1 MEDTSMDDRDI
12 VENTST
18 PPFFFINSKVNM
30 VDFVH
35 SLKVVTRKKVHSQ
48 SFQVHKM
55 KWKQKIKKIVKKK
68 EKKKKTQKLT
78 NPLTF

>member
-1 MEDTSMDDRDI
+1 MDDRDI

-55 KWKQKIKKIVKKK
+55 K
-68 EKKKKTQKLT
+68 
-78 NPLTF
+78 